1 MSGKRH
7 CSFRTIVKCGARNRT
22 HQNSARR
29 AKSLLKVT
37 DPDSA
42 ENGYSQAQ
50 ATKARTTNPRH
61 VPRSQT
67 RPDQHQQH
75 QVGRNEA
82 TRKVN
87 SKRVAQSGPF
97 WFRHI
102 LLHISARVHVAA
114 HPLVS
119 APTFFLSGTKRAPNS
134 SETARHRQRHLCFQ
148 PHTRRKFSLTSFRP
162 RSGSQHC
169 PSKHRIESPPIL
181 GRMSHSW
188 LGSRARVETFDRGKM
203 KPLTRTIVATFEQHW
218 TDTHRLHPGKE
229 NSGFLLR
236 IHMDSRRC
244 TPDVPAVPPKSQQKR
259 RSWHRWP
266 LHHRRL
272 RGQQLLN
279 VSRK

>member
-7 CSFRTIVKCGARNRT
+7 CSFRKIVKCGARNRR

-67 RPDQHQQH
+67 RPDQRRQH
-75 QVGRNEA
+75 QVGRNKA

-87 SKRVAQSGPF
+87 SKRVAKAALF

-119 APTFFLSGTKRAPNS
+119 APTFFLSGTKRASNS
-134 SETARHRQRHLCFQ
+134 SETARHRQRHL
-148 PHTRRKFSLTSFRP
+148 SLSIET
-162 RSGSQHC
+162 QD
-169 PSKHRIESPPIL
+169 RIVAHPLSNEPIL
-181 GRMSHSW
+181 AW
-188 LGSRARVETFDRGKM
+188 I
-203 KPLTRTIVATFEQHW
+203 TR
-218 TDTHRLHPGKE
+218 
-229 NSGFLLR
+229 
-236 IHMDSRRC
+236 
-244 TPDVPAVPPKSQQKR
+244 
-259 RSWHRWP
+259 
-266 LHHRRL
+266 
-272 RGQQLLN
+272 
-279 VSRK
+279 

>member
-67 RPDQHQQH
+67 RPDQRQQH

-87 SKRVAQSGPF
+87 SKRVAQSVSFYENQGGKIPNEIFLQGPF
-97 WFRHI
+97 LVPAYFAPHLGTCSCCCAPIGIGSNLFSFRHK
-102 LLHISARVHVAA
+102 
-114 HPLVS
+114 
-119 APTFFLSGTKRAPNS
+119 TS
-134 SETARHRQRHLCFQ
+134 SELFRNCTAQTA
-148 PHTRRKFSLTSFRP
+148 PSVFST
-162 RSGSQHC
+162 
-169 PSKHRIESPPIL
+169 
-181 GRMSHSW
+181 
-188 LGSRARVETFDRGKM
+188 TY
-203 KPLTRTIVATFEQHW
+203 
-218 TDTHRLHPGKE
+218 
-229 NSGFLLR
+229 
-236 IHMDSRRC
+236 
-244 TPDVPAVPPKSQQKR
+244 
-259 RSWHRWP
+259 
-266 LHHRRL
+266 
-272 RGQQLLN
+272 
-279 VSRK
+279 

>member
-67 RPDQHQQH
+67 RPDQRQQH

-97 WFRHI
+97 LVPAYFAPHLGTCSCCCAPIGIGSNLFSFRHK
-102 LLHISARVHVAA
+102 
-114 HPLVS
+114 
-119 APTFFLSGTKRAPNS
+119 TS
-134 SETARHRQRHLCFQ
+134 SELFRNCTA
-148 PHTRRKFSLTSFRP
+148 HTAPSVFST
-162 RSGSQHC
+162 
-169 PSKHRIESPPIL
+169 
-181 GRMSHSW
+181 
-188 LGSRARVETFDRGKM
+188 TY
-203 KPLTRTIVATFEQHW
+203 
-218 TDTHRLHPGKE
+218 
-229 NSGFLLR
+229 
-236 IHMDSRRC
+236 
-244 TPDVPAVPPKSQQKR
+244 
-259 RSWHRWP
+259 
-266 LHHRRL
+266 
-272 RGQQLLN
+272 
-279 VSRK
+279 

>member
-67 RPDQHQQH
+67 RPDQRQQH

-87 SKRVAQSGPF
+87 SKRVAQSVSFYENQGGKIPNEIFLQGPF
-97 WFRHI
+97 FGSGIFCSTSRHVFMLLRTHWYRLQPFSFRHK
-102 LLHISARVHVAA
+102 
-114 HPLVS
+114 
-119 APTFFLSGTKRAPNS
+119 TS
-134 SETARHRQRHLCFQ
+134 SELFRNCTAQTA
-148 PHTRRKFSLTSFRP
+148 PSVFST
-162 RSGSQHC
+162 
-169 PSKHRIESPPIL
+169 
-181 GRMSHSW
+181 
-188 LGSRARVETFDRGKM
+188 TY
-203 KPLTRTIVATFEQHW
+203 
-218 TDTHRLHPGKE
+218 
-229 NSGFLLR
+229 
-236 IHMDSRRC
+236 
-244 TPDVPAVPPKSQQKR
+244 
-259 RSWHRWP
+259 
-266 LHHRRL
+266 
-272 RGQQLLN
+272 
-279 VSRK
+279 